1 MGFMNSGKWAKLALI
16 IFCLISYLNS
26 ELFSWLSSPL
36 RSHLYTLDLFILCKR
51 LPYWFGPYLC
61 TQISQ
66 LHLTCS
72 YITSVLGREKAQGY
86 LYVLNVICYIYMFS
100 ILKKYRI
107 SFFFPF
113 SLCKVKK
120 AIWNKEK
127 YI

>member
-72 YITSVLGREKAQGY
+72 YITSVLGRKQAQGY
-86 LYVLNVICYIYMFS
+86 LFPMFS

-107 SFFFPF
+107 SFFFRFHYANSRKPSGIKKSIF
-113 SLCKVKK
+113 KDVKHK
-120 AIWNKEK
+120 
-127 YI
+127 